1 MVSKVPL
8 YILNQIK
15 YQYRRIKDKP
25 SWLVGLRARIE
36 KLVSR
41 YGYEAAKSH
50 IQKTVEDTEKKES
63 VLLDVK
69 VERNGESAIMY
80 EYNRQKKPL
89 RSFDEDDISKTTED
103 PANNTW
109 VKHVE
114 NFIIA
119 VISTYSKDQVEPQL
133 KPAINA
139 IEKDKSITISD
150 IDVNLNDDGNVD
162 VEIKQ
167 LESKSRKPAR
177 KPHSSNTGSHK
188 LRDYTI
194 MSE

>member
-1 MVSKVPL
+1 MTKYLKVYAICLFVNKIHGLHSYKSIVNADGRP
-8 YILNQIK
+8 ILRTGVDDSGSS
-15 YQYRRIKDKP
+15 YEAESVPEDKP

-89 RSFDEDDISKTTED
+89 RSFDEDDISKTTE
-103 PANNTW
+103 
-109 VKHVE
+109 
-114 NFIIA
+114 
-119 VISTYSKDQVEPQL
+119 
-133 KPAINA
+133 
-139 IEKDKSITISD
+139 
-150 IDVNLNDDGNVD
+150 GNVD